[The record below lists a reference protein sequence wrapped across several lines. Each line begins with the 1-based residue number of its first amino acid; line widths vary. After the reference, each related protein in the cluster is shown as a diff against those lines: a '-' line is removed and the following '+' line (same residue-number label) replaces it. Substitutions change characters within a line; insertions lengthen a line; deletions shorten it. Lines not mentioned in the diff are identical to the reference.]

1 MTFAELVKER
11 YSVRSFKSDTVEA
24 EKISAILEIARL
36 APTAG
41 NRQPHRIKV
50 ITAADELAKVDGCTP
65 CRFGAPLVFLI
76 CYDKETYWV
85 RSFDK
90 ANSGDVDASIVTA
103 HLMYAAQE
111 LGLGSCWVMHFDPAK
126 TREMFTLPE
135 NIVPVAYLPVGYP
148 ADEASPAPRHF
159 ERLEM
164 KDILL

>member
-1 MTFAELVKER
+1 MSFAELVKER
-11 YSVRSFKSDTVEA
+11 FSVRNYKPDAVEP
-24 EKISAILEIARL
+24 EKLATILELARL

-50 ITAADELAKVDGCTP
+50 ITAAEELAKVDECTP

-76 CYDKETYWV
+76 CYNKETYWV
-85 RSFDK
+85 RSFDS
-90 ANSGDVDASIVTA
+90 ANSGDVDASIVTS

-126 TREMFTLPE
+126 TRELFALPD

-148 ADEASPAPRHF
+148 SEKAVPAPRHF
-159 ERLEM
+159 ERLEL